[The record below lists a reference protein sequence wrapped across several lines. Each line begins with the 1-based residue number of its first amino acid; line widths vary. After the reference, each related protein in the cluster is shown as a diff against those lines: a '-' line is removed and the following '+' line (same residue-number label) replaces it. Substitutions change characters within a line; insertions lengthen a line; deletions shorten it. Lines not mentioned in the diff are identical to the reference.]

1 MEEDVAKPLIFLK
14 HYGLVIGLLMVG
26 LAFFFY
32 GLMQYFAQSS
42 ETDVTFH
49 TQSEV
54 QTSQILT
61 QTNIAEITVDIE
73 GAVIHPG
80 MYKLAV
86 QSRLQ
91 DLILKAGGYTTT
103 VDHEKVAK
111 GLNLAEKL
119 NDGAKVYV
127 PFINEEETAS
137 VGQQTPIKSGQT
149 VLGASSNEGGLIN
162 INSASSEELDSLPG
176 VGVVTAGK
184 IIANRPY
191 TSIDQLVEKKAV
203 GQSTVEKLKDKITT
217 N

>member
-14 HYGLVIGLLMVG
+14 HYGLVIGLLLVG

-49 TQSEV
+49 TQSEA

-61 QTNIAEITVDIE
+61 PTNIAEITVDIE

-127 PFINEEETAS
+127 PFVNEEETAS
-137 VGQQTPIKSGQT
+137 VGQQT

-203 GQSTVEKLKDKITT
+203 GQSTFEKLKDKITT